1 MQPLATSACKY
12 VVSFSNLMSLS
23 LIKRR
28 AYLQKVS
35 VNEFILGCISKATCI
50 YSEGQ
55 QVRIT
60 ITISGSMH
68 DPDTDL
74 THFRPN
80 NEVINVPVILRL
92 KIELPQA
99 IEEATKAT
107 ACMKDA
113 VFVNHLYQ
121 RQNKIV
127 NHQWCDTF
135 DSKKALNR
143 IKKFDE
149 DNIAFSLNNIAA
161 SLEHQWTFGGK
172 KTLWAAMTTAH
183 TTTNIT
189 LVSLEDSLKLV
200 ITSKRDRFEQSKKLL
215 DIIERI
221 ILSDD

>member
-1 MQPLATSACKY
+1 
-12 VVSFSNLMSLS
+12 
-23 LIKRR
+23 
-28 AYLQKVS
+28 
-35 VNEFILGCISKATCI
+35 
-50 YSEGQ
+50 
-55 QVRIT
+55 
-60 ITISGSMH
+60 
-68 DPDTDL
+68 
-74 THFRPN
+74 
-80 NEVINVPVILRL
+80 
-92 KIELPQA
+92 
-99 IEEATKAT
+99 
-107 ACMKDA
+107 MKDA
-113 VFVNHLYQ
+113 VFVNYLYQ

-200 ITSKRDRFEQSKKLL
+200 ITSKRDRFE
-215 DIIERI
+215 
-221 ILSDD
+221 